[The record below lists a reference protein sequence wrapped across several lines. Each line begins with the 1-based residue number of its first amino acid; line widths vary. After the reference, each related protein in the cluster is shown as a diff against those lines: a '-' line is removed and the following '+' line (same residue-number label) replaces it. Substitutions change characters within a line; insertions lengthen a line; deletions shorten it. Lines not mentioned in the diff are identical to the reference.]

1 MWNRIRS
8 EDDNETKRLW
18 SFRHKLSE
26 KYEVGMTYA
35 YVICIPILSFDST
48 PKKFPC
54 LPTYVTALIVT
65 YRHCTLYD
73 YVVICP
79 LALALAVRNKHFI
92 TIDQFFSKLHSCL
105 EPRL

>member
-1 MWNRIRS
+1 MLTTLPRHLIVMLTLTLFINAVLTAQAMWNRIRS

-18 SFRHKLSE
+18 SFRHKLFE

-73 YVVICP
+73 YVVIC
-79 LALALAVRNKHFI
+79 
-92 TIDQFFSKLHSCL
+92 
-105 EPRL
+105 